1 MSSLIPEGTPAPDF
15 EADTHDRGRIRLS
28 GFRGRTVVLYFYP
41 KDHTPGCTVEACGF
55 RDVFAALNDLG
66 VVVLG
71 VSKDSVKTHQSFANK
86 HGLPFSLVSDP
97 DGRIISAYG
106 AWKQKSLFGKTALG
120 IRRATFVIGPDGV
133 IRKVFPDVKPAG
145 HAAEVLDAVRRASGS
160 REEGA
165 P

>member
-1 MSSLIPEGTPAPDF
+1 MSSLIPEGTAAPDF

-28 GFRGRTVVLYFYP
+28 DLRGRTVVLYFYP

-160 REEGA
+160 REEAA